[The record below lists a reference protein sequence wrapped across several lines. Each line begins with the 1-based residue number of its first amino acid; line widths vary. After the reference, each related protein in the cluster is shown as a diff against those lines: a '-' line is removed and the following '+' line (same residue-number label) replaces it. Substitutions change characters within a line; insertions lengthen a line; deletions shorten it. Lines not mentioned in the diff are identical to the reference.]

1 MIILSAEKEI
11 QLERPDVNKELST
24 QKRLVKICGDSLRG
38 YQFQCLM
45 EIKEVMRTGSQS
57 SLHVWIRFQQLQ
69 NTSCYN

>member
-45 EIKEVMRTGSQS
+45 EKLWELKVSHQS
-57 SLHVWIRFQQLQ
+57 M
-69 NTSCYN
+69 C